1 MIQNAMMKNFSIRK
15 IPAAI
20 LPGSPFIPGRH
31 SGIFTVGA
39 AGSLRDGPRP
49 PVRAMKRIVSFALA
63 LLLLPAI
70 ASAELEAHFLNVG
83 QGDCAVVTC
92 DGTAMV
98 IDGGPKE
105 SAGMVYNYIRETLG
119 IRHLDF
125 VVSTHPHTD
134 HAYGLSAVLNAAP
147 ADLLLTPVTEW
158 DSKPFEYV
166 MRYAARQ
173 GTPVAVPAE
182 GDVFAL
188 GSARV
193 TVLHC
198 RPDFSESERENDM
211 SIVLRIDYGQT
222 AFLFTGDAEDWS
234 EYMMLDAGV
243 NLKADVLKVSHHGSC
258 KANTAAFLAAVQPA
272 YAVIS
277 AGRGN
282 DFGHPHGSVLR
293 RLAASGARVLRTDQ
307 LGTVRLVS
315 DGETVTVMEQDV

>member
-1 MIQNAMMKNFSIRK
+1 M
-15 IPAAI
+15 
-20 LPGSPFIPGRH
+20 
-31 SGIFTVGA
+31 
-39 AGSLRDGPRP
+39 
-49 PVRAMKRIVSFALA
+49 RAMRKIVSFALA
-63 LLLLPAI
+63 LLLLPVF

-83 QGDCAVVTC
+83 EGDCAVITC
-92 DGTAMV
+92 DGAAMV
-98 IDGGPKE
+98 IDGGPKD

-119 IRHLDF
+119 IRHLNF
-125 VVSTHPHTD
+125 VVSTHPHSD

-147 ADLLLTPVTEW
+147 ADLLLTPVTQW
-158 DSKPFEYV
+158 DSKPFEYI

-173 GTPVAVPAE
+173 GTAVYVPAE

-198 RPDFSESERENDM
+198 WPKAAELERTNDM

-258 KANTAAFLAAVQPA
+258 RASTAAFLAAVQPA

-293 RLAASGARVLRTDQ
+293 RLAASGAKVLRTDK
-307 LGTVRLVS
+307 LGTIRFVS
-315 DGETVTVMEQDV
+315 DGKVVTLTE